1 MQIKTKNIN
10 CQSCVNLIKSSLE
23 DEFGPMQ
30 IDIENKTI
38 NIDLQDNQIQN
49 FKDQLKDLGFEVL
62 END

>member
-10 CQSCVNLIKSSLE
+10 CQSCVNLIKASLE

>member
-10 CQSCVNLIKSSLE
+10 CQSCVNLIKASLE
-23 DEFGPMQ
+23 DEFGSMQ